1 LSNIAIL
8 SPELAKVNGIETAFN
23 FAFESVATKFVD
35 PPFSEISVTS
45 FSIDSVTVGKSLS
58 FILNDAELS
67 VSLNV
72 PPLALA
78 RLTVIVSIASS
89 PSPLTPVRVT
99 VALALPAEITTCESE
114 RSDVKSVSA
123 VAVEPSKF
131 NTTVVSASEI
141 ADENSTTYL
150 L

>member
-1 LSNIAIL
+1 VLL
-8 SPELAKVNGIETAFN
+8 T
-23 FAFESVATKFVD
+23 FVD

-45 FSIDSVTVGKSLS
+45 FSIDNVTVGKSLS
-58 FILNDAELS
+58 FILNEAELS

-72 PPLALA
+72 PPVALA
-78 RLTVIVSIASS
+78 RFTLTVSIGSS
-89 PSPLTPVRVT
+89 PSPETPVNVT
-99 VALALPAEITTCESE
+99 VAFALPAEITTSPDD
-114 RSDVKSVSA
+114 RLDVKSVSA